1 MEAVFVDVTLFFLA
15 KSIVE
20 GYLLSWTDDC
30 VYFGSSVFGPY
41 VFMPSCLLVVSGGFV
56 SVEGFDATPGLF

>member
-1 MEAVFVDVTLFFLA
+1 MLVFAAVVVVVGVFFWVAFVTVVDAVFVDVTLFFLA

-30 VYFGSSVFGPY
+30 DYFGSYVFGP
-41 VFMPSCLLVVSGGFV
+41 
-56 SVEGFDATPGLF
+56 